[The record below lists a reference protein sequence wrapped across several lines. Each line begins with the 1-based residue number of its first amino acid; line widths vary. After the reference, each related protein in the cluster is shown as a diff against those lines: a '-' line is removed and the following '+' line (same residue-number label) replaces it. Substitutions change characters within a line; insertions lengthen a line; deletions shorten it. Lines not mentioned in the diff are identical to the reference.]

1 MTVWIR
7 LAAIVQIAGL
17 LTASPVL
24 AQTKTKAQASKAR
37 ATTRNVTR
45 TAARGPQFKI
55 PAPGILQFPTG
66 IPGQPYTFDL
76 RTLLAVTGE
85 PPLRWEIS
93 GAPTWLKLD
102 SDGGKV
108 TGDPAAANAGV
119 AKFKLS
125 VQDST
130 GEGGEIDREAEVVV
144 FAPPTFTID
153 KIDLGI
159 QNEGQTDWSFDLKPF
174 VSNPAGGTLTFDATG
189 LRPWMSLDKNTGI
202 LTGVPQR
209 ADVGKYNGITVI
221 AKGVSGQ
228 GTAGAY
234 GEVRLVIKAPKWIK
248 KEITLEN
255 AKEDS
260 AYSRN
265 LVEFVI
271 NPDPLLADLNYEIVS
286 ETPPPW
292 LSMGKTSGNLFGTP
306 GAKNVGNI
314 SVTIRL
320 FATYN
325 GKTYDDTSV
334 FKFTVVHTNHAPQW
348 LSKPLNLPQGA
359 TGVVYNQDLSKS
371 ATDVDKDKLTY
382 TIVSFNG
389 PGAAWA
395 KIDPNTGVLSGT
407 PNKDNV
413 GDNSFVVKVEDP
425 GGLSDIT
432 TVQFKVIKSN
442 EPPYWLAVPTILV
455 SAKEDQTYGIDL
467 NNYAKDPDSDKLTFT
482 PLDDTSWLT
491 VNANGI
497 VTGKPGKS
505 NLGLT
510 KFTVRVAD
518 GISGSAISE
527 IQVFVEHTNHAPY
540 WTQNPIT
547 FSVKEREP
555 LPASIN
561 ILGYAKDDDDG
572 DTLTM
577 SLIEGKPWATLDPK
591 TGQFSGT
598 PVRDNVGANTFKVR
612 LADSAGLT
620 ADVVVIINVIK
631 VNQAPY
637 WEPTPVV
644 LANAKE
650 RQAYSASLWDFAKD
664 PDIGDTK
671 RFVLLSG
678 APAWVRV
685 SPDGMVTGTPQ
696 RSDVGVNE
704 FQVRV
709 LDAAN
714 ADAVTVVRVTVEKV
728 NQPPRWRQ
736 NPIQLGEAYEDTTFA
751 FDLTPYAVDDDG
763 DKLTY
768 KLVSG
773 PSWMFV
779 GQDGKITGTPMKT
792 DLGPFVATFSVSD
805 GQAEAQTTGKGTVV
819 HKNHPPTIA
828 ADMPVF
834 EIKERSTRA
843 EDLKKWVKD
852 SDGDVLHFVLESTS
866 DFVKL
871 ADDGTL
877 TMEPKFKHIGDHTLN
892 FKVNDAEIAIHGQI
906 KIKVIRDPRPPVW
919 LTDPIRF
926 EGKTNEAFVNSV
938 AGEARDLDG
947 LRITFRKKSGPVW
960 LTVDSEGGL
969 KGTPRQ
975 ADLGLNAFV
984 LEACND
990 VMCTTEGGNVLIDVK
1005 VGTQVDVV
1013 QVDTAD
1019 PNAQA
1024 EYTWV
1029 IDNSK
1034 WCDKVIV
1041 ALKKYINVFYSAMS
1055 VIQHKG
1061 IYLSADAFK
1070 HDGTPIRV
1078 ANGPLLIDSN
1088 NNPAQDFLKRLD
1100 SGISEDRCGNCNNS
1114 PIWSL
1119 FRFTQKVVGMSEI
1132 YHNGYVMPG
1141 LGTDAMMVS
1150 QQRDHFP
1157 TFTKNKPEMKN
1168 WKAEDFAD
1176 AYKKFYASE
1185 QQSFRANAMAPKCPK
1200 LSENGTHGEPS
1211 APENAYRTVV
1221 DATGGKYY
1229 ATGCDFNM
1237 EAALKDY
1244 AQRIIF
1250 RAYVHAKHT
1259 IKLSKTPIQV
1269 ANTMKVRLGDQELP
1283 GNTGADTDYWY
1294 YDQGTNSVK
1303 LRWHLIDQG
1312 QIKPGDKVSVEYRV
1326 S

>member
-7 LAAIVQIAGL
+7 LAAIVQIACL
-17 LTASPVL
+17 FTASPVFADSKAKAL
-24 AQTKTKAQASKAR
+24 AKTKVGK
-37 ATTRNVTR
+37 R
-45 TAARGPQFKI
+45 TVARGPQFKI
-55 PAPGILQFPTG
+55 PDPGVIQFPTA
-66 IPGQPYTFDL
+66 IPGQPYSFDL
-76 RTLLAVTGE
+76 KQLLAVAGE
-85 PPLRWEIS
+85 PPLRWELN

-102 SDGGKV
+102 SDNSRV
-108 TGDPAAANAGV
+108 TGDPTAANAGV
-119 AKFKLS
+119 AKFQIS

-130 GEGGEIDREAEVVV
+130 SEGGEVNRSAEIIV
-144 FAPPTFTID
+144 FAPPTFTTD

-159 QNEGQTDWSFDLKPF
+159 QNEGQTDWSFDLKPY
-174 VSNPAGGTLTFDATG
+174 VQNPAGGVLNWDATG
-189 LRPWMSLDKNTGI
+189 LRPWMRLNKSTGV
-202 LTGVPQR
+202 LTGVPAR
-209 ADVGKYNGITVI
+209 KDVGKYNGITFIV
-221 AKGVSGQ
+221 KGPSGE
-228 GTAGAY
+228 GRAAGY
-234 GEVRLVIKAPKWIK
+234 GEVRLVITPPKWIK
-248 KEITLEN
+248 KEITIEN
-255 AKEDS
+255 AKEDFP
-260 AYSRN
+260 YSRN
-265 LVEFVI
+265 LVEFVV
-271 NPDPLLADLNYEIVS
+271 NPDPLLQEINYEIVS

-292 LSMGKTSGNLFGTP
+292 LSMGKTSGNLFGNP
-306 GAKNVGNI
+306 GAANVGNI
-314 SVTIRL
+314 SVTVRL
-320 FATYN
+320 SATYN
-325 GKTYDDTSV
+325 GTVYGDTAV
-334 FKFTVVHTNHAPQW
+334 FKFTVIHTNHAPRW
-348 LSKPLNLPQGA
+348 LAKPLNLPQGA
-359 TGVVYNQDLSKS
+359 TGVAYSQDLSKS
-371 ATDVDKDKLTY
+371 ATDPDKGDKLTY
-382 TIVSFNG
+382 SIISFNG

-395 KIDPNTGVLSGT
+395 KLDPNTGLLTGT

-413 GDNSFVVKVEDP
+413 GDNSFVVRVQDQD
-425 GGLSDIT
+425 GLSDET
-432 TVQFKVIKSN
+432 TVQLRVIKSN
-442 EPPYWLAVPTILV
+442 EPPYWIAAPGPTILPT
-455 SAKEDQTYGIDL
+455 AKEDISYGVDL
-467 NNYAKDPDSDKLTFT
+467 NNYAKDPDSDKLTYT
-482 PLDDTSWLT
+482 LLDNVSWLT
-491 VNANGI
+491 VSPNGI
-497 VTGKPGKS
+497 VSGKPGKTH
-505 NLGLT
+505 LGLH
-510 KFTVRVAD
+510 KFTVRVSD
-518 GISGSAISE
+518 NISGSAVSE
-527 IQVFVEHTNHAPY
+527 IQVFVEHTNHAPF

-555 LPASIN
+555 LPASVN
-561 ILGYAKDDDDG
+561 ILAYAKDDDDG

-577 SLIEGKPWATLDPK
+577 SLIEGTPWATLDPK
-591 TGQFSGT
+591 TGQFTGT
-598 PVRDNVGANTFKVR
+598 PTRDNVGENRFKVR
-612 LADSAGLT
+612 LADQAGLT
-620 ADVVVIINVIK
+620 ADVIVIINVIK

-671 RFVLLSG
+671 RFVLLNG
-678 APAWVRV
+678 APSWVRL

-736 NPIQLGEAYEDTTFA
+736 NPIQLGEAYEDTTFS
-751 FDLTPYAVDDDG
+751 FDLTPYAIDDDG

-768 KLVSG
+768 KLANG
-773 PSWMFV
+773 PAWMFV
-779 GQDGKITGTPMKT
+779 GEDGKITGTPLKEH
-792 DLGPFVATFSVSD
+792 LGPYTATFIVSD
-805 GQAEAQTTGKGTVV
+805 GQAEATTTGKGVV
-819 HKNHPPTIA
+819 IHKNHPPTIS

-834 EIKERSTRA
+834 EVKERSVRA

-852 SDGDVLHFVLESTS
+852 SDGDVLNFVLESSS

-871 ADDGTL
+871 SADGTL
-877 TMEPKFKHIGDHTLN
+877 TMEPKFKHIGDHSLN
-892 FKVNDAEIAIHGQI
+892 FKVNDAEIAIHGSV
-906 KIKVIRDPRPPVW
+906 KIRVLRDPRPPVW

-926 EGKTNEAFVNSV
+926 EGKTNELFTNSV

-947 LRITFRKKSGPVW
+947 LRITFRKKSGPAW
-960 LTVDSEGGL
+960 LAVDTEGNL
-969 KGTPRQ
+969 RGTPKEGN
-975 ADLGLNAFV
+975 LGLNAFV

-990 VMCTTEGGNVLIDVK
+990 VMCSTEGGNILIDVK

-1019 PNAQA
+1019 PNAKA
-1024 EYTWV
+1024 EYTWI

-1041 ALKKYINVFYSAMS
+1041 ALKKYIGVFYNAMS
-1055 VIQHKG
+1055 VIKHEG

-1078 ANGPLLIDSN
+1078 ANGPLLISSN
-1088 NNPAQDFLKRLD
+1088 NSPAQDFLKRLD
-1100 SGISEDRCGNCNNS
+1100 SGMSSEYCGNCNNS

-1119 FRFTQKVVGMSEI
+1119 FRFTQKVVGISEI
-1132 YHNGYVMPG
+1132 YHNGFIMAGVPS
-1141 LGTDAMMVS
+1141 DAMMVS

-1157 TFTKNKPEMKN
+1157 AFTKNKPDMKN
-1168 WKAEDFAD
+1168 WRAEDFAN
-1176 AYKKFYASE
+1176 AYKNFYATE
-1185 QQSFRANAMAPKCPK
+1185 QQTFRANAMAPKCPK
-1200 LSENGTHGEPS
+1200 LIDNGTHGGS
-1211 APENAYRTVV
+1211 ASAENSYRVVV

-1259 IKLSKTPIQV
+1259 IKLSKQPIQI
-1269 ANTMKVRLGDQELP
+1269 ANTMKVRLGDIELP
-1283 GNTGADTDYWY
+1283 GNTGAAGDLWY

-1312 QIKPGDKVSVEYRV
+1312 QVKPGDKVTVEYRV